1 MEQFL
6 KEYLTYVRLEKN
18 LSENSVQSY
27 KNDLSKFILY
37 LKKAGIEDF
46 NDVNTT
52 LIGEYF
58 VKMRKEELSGSTSAR
73 YLSSFKG
80 FFSYL
85 YDQSYI
91 QKDPT
96 DILTSSRRR
105 RSLPTV
111 LSVREINN
119 ILDCPDTNNILGVR
133 DRAMLEL
140 CYSSGLRVSELINL
154 KKTDLYFNNDVI
166 RVMGKGSK
174 QRIVPVGR
182 SAVKWVTEYLLKSRI
197 SLENKIKSG
206 NTIFLNRRGAK
217 LSRMG
222 VWKIFNNYAK
232 EAGIKKNVHPH
243 TFRHS
248 FATHLIEG
256 GANLRAVQ
264 EMLGHADIST
274 TQIYTHIDR
283 DFVKQVHKDFHPRG

>member
-140 CYSSGLRVSELINL
+140 CYSSGLRVSELI
-154 KKTDLYFNNDVI
+154 
-166 RVMGKGSK
+166 
-174 QRIVPVGR
+174 
-182 SAVKWVTEYLLKSRI
+182 
-197 SLENKIKSG
+197 
-206 NTIFLNRRGAK
+206 
-217 LSRMG
+217 
-222 VWKIFNNYAK
+222 
-232 EAGIKKNVHPH
+232 
-243 TFRHS
+243 
-248 FATHLIEG
+248 
-256 GANLRAVQ
+256 
-264 EMLGHADIST
+264 
-274 TQIYTHIDR
+274 
-283 DFVKQVHKDFHPRG
+283 